1 MNYDTQSLIISCNKR
16 AVCQAVGKGLYPCRS
31 AAPFLSPSPQG
42 ASGPQQSLWCS
53 LHQGGSPRIHR
64 GRPFTAEQIL
74 WGRCVYSPFT
84 AVGGILSG
92 SHLGN
97 SSLLTFFPRRMVV
110 WIGLLRRD
118 AGRIFCGASHPLV
131 QGTKCLGRGCLC
143 HQGARSSPCG
153 KIALSDSLFL

>member
-1 MNYDTQSLIISCNKR
+1 MTAQSLIISCNKR
-16 AVCQAVGKGLYPCRS
+16 AVCQAVGKVCIPAGQRL
-31 AAPFLSPSPQG
+31 PFLSPSPQG
-42 ASGPQQSLWCS
+42 SSGPQQSPWCS
-53 LHQGGSPRIHR
+53 LLQGGSPRIHR

-74 WGRCVYSPFT
+74 WGHYSPFT

-97 SSLLTFFPRRMVV
+97 SSLLTFFPRGMVV

-143 HQGARSSPCG
+143 HQGARNSPCG

>member
-1 MNYDTQSLIISCNKR
+1 MIAQSLIISCNKR
-16 AVCQAVGKGLYPCRS
+16 AVCQAVGKVCIPAGQRL
-31 AAPFLSPSPQG
+31 PFLSPSPQG
-42 ASGPQQSLWCS
+42 GSGPQQSLWCS
-53 LHQGGSPRIHR
+53 LLQGGSPRIHR

-74 WGRCVYSPFT
+74 WGHYSPFT

-97 SSLLTFFPRRMVV
+97 SSAHILSPGNGCMD
-110 WIGLLRRD
+110 LLRRD